1 MASSSSLDDILT
13 VLERVPFLGGLRR
26 DAGALRRVLYL
37 RRVPRI
43 LAIAPRGAGKTSAL
57 NTLLDRPA
65 LPLDAALSHG
75 AWIGVDAA
83 GAKVD
88 WLELDPIDPQAP
100 SMLRRAFD
108 ERAVDVVLFF
118 ASPSQV
124 EGGLGDVLDAT
135 RRALATLDARERPP
149 FFAALAQA
157 DTAAKRGQ
165 PFGDAQRMT
174 IDLLRQ
180 RLARQLSEAGVAA
193 SDVFALSSERADVDE
208 PPYGARELSEAVVA
222 AMPDE
227 AMIEAARAL
236 HFAREGRTQVAQR
249 VVQASGTLAVT
260 VAVTPV
266 PLSDMALIAPLQ
278 AMMVTAVAY
287 ISGRPW
293 DLRTASEWVASVGL
307 VGGAGLGLRWT
318 AQQLVKLVPGAG
330 SIVSASIAGAGTT
343 ALGKSAMA
351 YFLGVPGNVPA
362 LPQTA

>member
-1 MASSSSLDDILT
+1 MGSTSSLDDVLA
-13 VLERVPFLGGLRR
+13 VLERVPFLGGLKR
-26 DAGALRRVLYL
+26 DAGALRRVVYL

-43 LAIAPRGAGKTSAL
+43 VVLAPRGAGKTHAL

-65 LPLDAALSHG
+65 LPLDAPLSHG

-88 WLELDPIDPQAP
+88 WLELDPLDAGTPAA
-100 SMLRRAFD
+100 LRRAFD
-108 ERAVDVVLFF
+108 ERAVDVLLFL
-118 ASPSQV
+118 AGPTHV
-124 EGGLGDVLDAT
+124 EAGLGDTLDGV
-135 RRALATLDARERPP
+135 RRAIETLTPKERPKLL
-149 FFAALAQA
+149 AALSRA
-157 DTAAKRGQ
+157 DLVGTRGR
-165 PFGDAQRMT
+165 PFDDSQRIT

-180 RLARQLSEAGVAA
+180 RLERQLAEAGVIAA
-193 SDVFALSSERADVDE
+193 DVFALSSESADPEE
-208 PPYGARELSEAVVA
+208 PPYGARELSEAILA

-227 AMIEAARAL
+227 AMIECARAL
-236 HFAREGRTQVAQR
+236 PFAREGRERVAQR

-260 VAVTPV
+260 VAVTPI

-293 DLRTASEWVASVGL
+293 DLRTAGEWIAGLGL
-307 VGGAGLGLRWT
+307 VGGAGFGLRWS

-351 YFLGVPGNVPA
+351 YFLGVPGNTPA
-362 LPQTA
+362 LPR